1 MEVADTFDYVCPLI
15 ARSTQITDL
24 KIVTELDGQLKESN
38 VLDLVVWFSSQPV
51 RMFSLGGYHEW
62 DDIDIAV
69 RQKYYEAMVNCS
81 TLDEL
86 VLDAS
91 GTNDLDFSKFTF
103 SMRSLEIHCPNHFF
117 FESMAGRL
125 EASKV
130 ADLKIFAS
138 FVKEI
143 SIFKSL
149 LEVLPKTSI
158 KSLRWDDVIL
168 DQKHWCELVPLL
180 AKCPLEGLTLNFK
193 KLHTEI
199 AHSIAMALETNEFI
213 CELDLSGSFVA
224 MEDFET
230 LIKSMTHPSR
240 PVATKRIIWMRK
252 YRKTAHAEPLAQLK
266 QLAEDRGGE
275 FIF

>member
-51 RMFSLGGYHEW
+51 RMLSLGGYHEW

-86 VLDAS
+86 VP
-91 GTNDLDFSKFTF
+91 
-103 SMRSLEIHCPNHFF
+103 MQ
-117 FESMAGRL
+117 
-125 EASKV
+125 V
-130 ADLKIFAS
+130 
-138 FVKEI
+138 
-143 SIFKSL
+143 
-149 LEVLPKTSI
+149 
-158 KSLRWDDVIL
+158 
-168 DQKHWCELVPLL
+168 
-180 AKCPLEGLTLNFK
+180 

-213 CELDLSGSFVA
+213 CELDLSGSSVA

>member
-1 MEVADTFDYVCPLI
+1 MSLDRSNIFTSWLNSTTLKSKVRSSYEVIAKYYSSVLIQDVTDVKWLRKHLNPAVQVEWIAREFPIPQEVLNEWTELRITRLNGVFYKDDTSKLTSVLPRLPHLSSFEMEVADTFDYVCPLI

-24 KIVTELDGQLKESN
+24 KLVTELDGQLKESN

-51 RMFSLGGYHEW
+51 RKFSLGGYHEW

-91 GTNDLDFSKFTF
+91 GTNDLDLSKFTF

-143 SIFKSL
+143 SIFKS
-149 LEVLPKTSI
+149 
-158 KSLRWDDVIL
+158 
-168 DQKHWCELVPLL
+168 
-180 AKCPLEGLTLNFK
+180 
-193 KLHTEI
+193 
-199 AHSIAMALETNEFI
+199 
-213 CELDLSGSFVA
+213 
-224 MEDFET
+224 
-230 LIKSMTHPSR
+230 
-240 PVATKRIIWMRK
+240 
-252 YRKTAHAEPLAQLK
+252 
-266 QLAEDRGGE
+266 
-275 FIF
+275 